1 MELATGAGEE
11 EEEEDVCTS
20 LICGGK
26 IFKEGRLVFCGK
38 KRKMGSL
45 QSEVVVMG
53 SLQQHVKIANGLHM
67 LEHDLLPVRL
77 TRNNF
82 RSLISLDRA

>member
-1 MELATGAGEE
+1 
-11 EEEEDVCTS
+11 
-20 LICGGK
+20 
-26 IFKEGRLVFCGK
+26 VFCGK

-53 SLQQHVKIANGLHM
+53 SLVKIANGLHM
-67 LEHDLLPVRL
+67 AEHDLLPVRL

-82 RSLISLDRA
+82 RSLISLDHA

>member
-1 MELATGAGEE
+1 M
-11 EEEEDVCTS
+11 
-20 LICGGK
+20 
-26 IFKEGRLVFCGK
+26 FCGK

-53 SLQQHVKIANGLHM
+53 SLQHHVKIANGLHM
-67 LEHDLLPVRL
+67 TEHDLLPVRL

-82 RSLISLDRA
+82 PITDQLGSCMSISLQVFLYS